1 MTEQLWIEHSDR
13 ICNYFRKRT
22 GNRALS
28 CDLMQDTFK
37 KVLDNQEQL
46 DHIENH
52 RAWLYRIARN
62 RLIDYTRKKKE
73 DSLPESAIPVND
85 DDNEKSQSNI
95 DEIAGCLYE
104 LIEEYEKEEQ
114 KMLIKV
120 FQKSLTQKEVA
131 QYLDIP
137 YSTLKSRVQKARK
150 QIIKE
155 FNERCCRLKYD
166 QEGKIIGCG

>member
-22 GNRALS
+22 GDRALS

-46 DHIENH
+46 ENIENH

-73 DSLPESAIPVND
+73 DSLPESTIPGNND
-85 DDNEKSQSNI
+85 DDEKGQSNI
-95 DEIAGCLYE
+95 DQIAECLYQ
-104 LIEEYEKEEQ
+104 LIEEYDEREQ
-114 KMLIKV
+114 KILTKV

-166 QEGKIIGCG
+166 QKGKIIGCG